1 MAVVNKK
8 PTIQMAKDK
17 QRESKQGSKMKSSSP
32 PPKGTNP
39 GSAGAE
45 VSAVEAP
52 YLNLSIDNPVKMG
65 FNIMPEG
72 FIMCNEIF
80 ELLFDRIDE
89 AMMRKR
95 VDKEYK
101 MYSVNNAI

>member
-1 MAVVNKK
+1 
-8 PTIQMAKDK
+8 MAKDK
-17 QRESKQGSKMKSSSP
+17 QRESKQGSKIKSSSP
-32 PPKGTNP
+32 SKGTNQ

-45 VSAVEAP
+45 FSAVEAP

-72 FIMCNEIF
+72 LIMCNEIF

-89 AMMRKR
+89 AMMRRR
-95 VDKEYK
+95 VDKEFK

>member
-1 MAVVNKK
+1 
-8 PTIQMAKDK
+8 MAKDK
-17 QRESKQGSKMKSSSP
+17 QRESKAGSKMKSPS
-32 PPKGTNP
+32 PPKGANLGP
-39 GSAGAE
+39 SAE
-45 VSAVEAP
+45 VSAVKAPP

-101 MYSVNNAI
+101 KYAVNNAI